1 MVLAE
6 GDAMMTEE
14 DIDLVVLGH
23 LGSVQVRWDHSDMD
37 LLWKRRAVC
46 NHSGHPQTVE
56 AVTQEEDIDLVV
68 LGHLGS
74 VQVRREHSDMDLLWK
89 RRAVCNYSGHPRT
102 VEAVNREEDSS
113 CPVAG
118 HLGEEDMRSDD
129 PLLPSSCLCIIRKV
143 SKLIGSW

>member
-23 LGSVQVRWDHSDMD
+23 LGSVQVRWD
-37 LLWKRRAVC
+37 
-46 NHSGHPQTVE
+46 
-56 AVTQEEDIDLVV
+56 
-68 LGHLGS
+68 
-74 VQVRREHSDMDLLWK
+74 HSDMDLLWK